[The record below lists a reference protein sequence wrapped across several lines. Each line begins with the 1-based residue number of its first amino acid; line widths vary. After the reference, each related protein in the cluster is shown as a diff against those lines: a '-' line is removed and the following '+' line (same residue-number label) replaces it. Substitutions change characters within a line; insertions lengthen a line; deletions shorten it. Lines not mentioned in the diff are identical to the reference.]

1 MKHLCLALV
10 LFSALLRVSVSVA
23 LAYDPYDDEFQGGF
37 VSAEA
42 GVFYLLGAPRDQLD
56 DPIMVYANL
65 GFSFAD
71 AFSTKSVFSILQTTA
86 ILDTVIFSAGTDI
99 DGYFLKAFVK
109 DHKSKNVFAQFYCS
123 KNVYDEYI
131 ASQTTHFLT
140 AVRIKEYNECQ
151 TYIDLETI
159 DNELLTLP
167 GKRKIILTGEC
178 LEIIETGR
186 G

>member
-1 MKHLCLALV
+1 MKKSPINLLKASLIFYSLILTFCNTDKSPLTDDKIRHYLADKYEGIILT
-10 LFSALLRVSVSVA
+10 
-23 LAYDPYDDEFQGGF
+23 E
-37 VSAEA
+37 
-42 GVFYLLGAPRDQLD
+42 
-56 DPIMVYANL
+56 I
-65 GFSFAD
+65 AD
-71 AFSTKSVFSILQTTA
+71 AFSTKSVFSILQTTT